1 MRAKV
6 VKLKIMSKNKR
17 HKKEF
22 WDKYLNEDI
31 LEIFEMTCDFFS
43 KELPKEFIENY
54 DVGEVILETRGHH
67 ETAKNFDNV
76 IRFSELLRKEQ
87 PKLYEEYFQYF
98 DDFLIDYY
106 CFHKDYNRVESSFC
120 NFILYPTHD
129 FDKYLISFRKLLF
142 YGYTDILNV
151 AITKNYKEV
160 ETSDKLIGN
169 AGLDLALTKFY
180 LTLEEFYLSDDF
192 DIKTF
197 LIKLNKYDF
206 DFNNDFLSAV
216 ETGMREQLSKED
228 IENRFFNDRQNF
240 IITLGIFF
248 LKYMQERKI
257 SFAISGRI
265 WDNILTFWAENND
278 KNKCNPDDYFQ
289 VKVDELE
296 KYLSSLSG
304 DMFIDNKSE
313 MIAVLWGSVYVYD
326 FLKAIEIIK
335 QNTFDN
341 FIEITRILKGK
352 VIGQFTSDLWNSN
365 FVHLWEKPDSIST
378 IEFLEEEKIF
388 KKSILFKHQKFTRLR
403 SEISEELANIG
414 ELSSHIIE
422 GGKTDEIKYNT
433 SLLDDFF
440 DTNQGTNTY
449 KENRML
455 EPIMVEKKVG
465 RNEPCPCGS
474 GKKYKKCCGK

>member
-1 MRAKV
+1 MIRNNN
-6 VKLKIMSKNKR
+6 ITMTT
-17 HKKEF
+17 KEF
-22 WDKYLNEDI
+22 WDKYINEDI
-31 LEIFEMTCDFFS
+31 LEIFEITYDFFS
-43 KELPKEFIENY
+43 KELPKEFTENY
-54 DVGEVILETRGHH
+54 DVEEVILETRGHH
-67 ETAKNFDNV
+67 ETAKNFENV
-76 IRFSELLRKEQ
+76 IKFSELLQRKQ
-87 PKLYEEYFQYF
+87 PKLYEENFQYF

-106 CFHKDYNRVESSFC
+106 CFHKDYNEVKGSFS
-120 NFILYPTHD
+120 NFILNPTHD

-142 YGYTDILNV
+142 YGYTDILNA
-151 AITKNYKEV
+151 AITKNYKKV
-160 ETSDKLIGN
+160 ETSDKLMGN
-169 AGLDLALTKFY
+169 AGYDLALSKFY
-180 LTLEEFYLSDDF
+180 LTLEEFHLSDDF

-197 LIKLNKYDF
+197 LTKLNKYDF

-228 IENRFFNDRQNF
+228 VVNNFLNDRQNF
-240 IITLGIFF
+240 IITLEIYF

-257 SFAISGRI
+257 SFAISGKI
-265 WDNILTFWAENND
+265 WDKILTFWAENND
-278 KNKCNPDDYFQ
+278 KKRCSPNDYFQ

-378 IEFLEEEKIF
+378 IEFIEEEKIF
-388 KKSILFKHQKFTRLR
+388 KKSILFTHQRFIRLR
-403 SEISEELANIG
+403 SEISKELANIG
-414 ELSSHIIE
+414 ELSTYIIE
-422 GGKTDEIKYNT
+422 GGKTAENNYNT

-440 DTNQGTNTY
+440 NTNQDNNTY
-449 KENRML
+449 KESRIL
-455 EPIMVEKKVG
+455 EPIKAEKKVG

-474 GKKYKKCCGK
+474 GKKYKKCCGR